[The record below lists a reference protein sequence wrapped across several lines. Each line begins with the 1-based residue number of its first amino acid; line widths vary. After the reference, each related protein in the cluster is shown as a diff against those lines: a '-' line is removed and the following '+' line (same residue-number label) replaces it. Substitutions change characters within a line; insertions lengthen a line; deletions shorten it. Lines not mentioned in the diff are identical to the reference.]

1 MRSGSLHPK
10 AFLYWEYALSGAYLA
25 ALKNAPIIMVKES
38 NAALIR
44 EYVRENMKTGGTIY
58 LLGGIVALPDTIV
71 EGMNGYTI
79 KRLSGDTRYET
90 NLEILKEAFKDSGAS
105 SKEILVCSGKSFAD
119 SLSASATK
127 KPILLV
133 DKKLSAVQKDFLES
147 LNVEKIYIIGLE
159 AAVNVKIE
167 SEVQA
172 YGVVER
178 VGGLTR
184 YETSV
189 EIAKVFFDNPEKL
202 VLASAKNFPDG
213 LSAGPLAVCMD
224 APLVLTN
231 TGNESA
237 AIAYA
242 QQVGISTGAVLGGP
256 TIISDNTVRTI
267 FTMDANS
274 EIIVKKY
281 ND

>member
-1 MRSGSLHPK
+1 M
-10 AFLYWEYALSGAYLA
+10 E
-25 ALKNAPIIMVKES
+25 
-38 NAALIR
+38 
-44 EYVRENMKTGGTIY
+44 
-58 LLGGIVALPDTIV
+58 
-71 EGMNGYTI
+71 
-79 KRLSGDTRYET
+79 
-90 NLEILKEAFKDSGAS
+90 
-105 SKEILVCSGKSFAD
+105 
-119 SLSASATK
+119 
-127 KPILLV
+127 
-133 DKKLSAVQKDFLES
+133 
-147 LNVEKIYIIGLE
+147 
-159 AAVNVKIE
+159 IE

-202 VLASAKNFPDG
+202 KNFPDG

-274 EIIVKKY
+274 EIVVKKY